1 VSFRAL
7 PPNQSNDTL
16 KAALLHERVNVDATD
31 KVSALPVCCRKPSRD
46 PSADRLLTRADNVR
60 ELSDRVVAM
69 DFDAAV
75 GEPPRHRSFHS
86 VNEGA
91 DVVYSPSCRA
101 RLPSRRG
108 PTDVVG
114 SGAKEEPQCL
124 IVLDGPQQSAESVRS
139 GDSRTR
145 SNGRPLEPRFRDQ
158 VSPTARQLAPGL
170 ALTGP
175 PPAIVF
181 PFISQ
186 IEAWPLVF

>member
-1 VSFRAL
+1 M
-7 PPNQSNDTL
+7 
-16 KAALLHERVNVDATD
+16 
-31 KVSALPVCCRKPSRD
+31 
-46 PSADRLLTRADNVR
+46 RADNVR

-75 GEPPRHRSFHS
+75 VEPPRHRSFHS

-91 DVVYSPSCRA
+91 DVAHSPSCRA

-139 GDSRTR
+139 GGSRTR
-145 SNGRPLEPRFRDQ
+145 SNGRRYQRSAQRARRIVFGSDGGNRVAENIADRRSELASGL
-158 VSPTARQLAPGL
+158 VSAARLHNCR
-170 ALTGP
+170 P
-175 PPAIVF
+175 PPSESLIFCAGRAR
-181 PFISQ
+181 FIAS
-186 IEAWPLVF
+186 W